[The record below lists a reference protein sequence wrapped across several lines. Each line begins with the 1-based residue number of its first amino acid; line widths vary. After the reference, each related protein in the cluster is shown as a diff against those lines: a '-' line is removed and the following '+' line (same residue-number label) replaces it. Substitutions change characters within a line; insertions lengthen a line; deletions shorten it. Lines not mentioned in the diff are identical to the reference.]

1 MAGALEPYSTSSWLV
16 SVLAMGL
23 ATSWIALPPPS
34 WGEEAAVL
42 YTGPMGEMFLSVAVI
57 SNPWLAPTLLAWP
70 DIATH
75 SGDPRNPIVSVSSAP
90 VIGAENR
97 RVARTG
103 GGQG

>member
-1 MAGALEPYSTSSWLV
+1 
-16 SVLAMGL
+16 MGL

-90 VIGAENR
+90 VIGAE
-97 RVARTG
+97 TG
-103 GGQG
+103 GWLAPAEARVGPESRPSPDGRG